1 MISKGLPQKH
11 ARCRHTDT
19 DTDEACEFKTSRHR
33 KQEGSAAEVVACK
46 LDRRTHRHAYAIF
59 RNQSHTLECT
69 LQSARRARKWVASR
83 PQSKMLAGWVGCL
96 RRCSN
101 RRRLLVVD
109 SSPKLVYKDLDNCV
123 TTNRVRLDGVAFQPF
138 EQPAAPDTDASV
150 AWLLVHMNDVSKA
163 NAAREN
169 ARAAP
174 PHAQQAASGP
184 YNGKRRPAVEASLA

>member
-1 MISKGLPQKH
+1 MYVTKCP
-11 ARCRHTDT
+11 
-19 DTDEACEFKTSRHR
+19 
-33 KQEGSAAEVVACK
+33 
-46 LDRRTHRHAYAIF
+46 
-59 RNQSHTLECT
+59 
-69 LQSARRARKWVASR
+69 SR
-83 PQSKMLAGWVGCL
+83 PQVGGITATEHNARWVGWL
-96 RRCSN
+96 FAEVLQPPQAS
-101 RRRLLVVD
+101 LVVD
-109 SSPKLVYKDLDNCV
+109 SSPLLVYKDLDNCV

-163 NAAREN
+163 KAAREN